1 MKGRFYMVISF
12 GANKKRIL
20 AVIVLVALAVA
31 AFFLIPEKP
40 EQPVYTAVTND
51 ERIAFLSSFGWTIE
65 EEPMDV
71 REVVI
76 PAEFSD
82 VYMAYNEMQC
92 AQGFDLKP
100 YAGEKC
106 TQYRYIVTNYPEQ
119 SDTVI
124 ATLLIFGDRII
135 GGDLACDTE
144 NGFMHGF
151 APNSEPYKMPESAVS

>member
-1 MKGRFYMVISF
+1 MVISV

-20 AVIVLVALAVA
+20 AVLVLVALAVA
-31 AFFLIPEKP
+31 AFFLIPSEP
-40 EQPVYTAVTND
+40 GPPVYSAVTNE
-51 ERIAFLSSFGWTIE
+51 ERVAFLASFGWSVE

-71 REVVI
+71 REVII

-82 VYMAYNEMQC
+82 VYSAYNDMQC

-106 TQYRYIVTNYPEQ
+106 TQYRYIVTNYPET
-119 SDTVI
+119 DGTVL
-124 ATLLIFGDRII
+124 ATLLLFGDRII
-135 GGDLACDTE
+135 GGDLASDAA

-151 APNSEPYKMPESAVS
+151 ASNSEPYRMPQGAVS